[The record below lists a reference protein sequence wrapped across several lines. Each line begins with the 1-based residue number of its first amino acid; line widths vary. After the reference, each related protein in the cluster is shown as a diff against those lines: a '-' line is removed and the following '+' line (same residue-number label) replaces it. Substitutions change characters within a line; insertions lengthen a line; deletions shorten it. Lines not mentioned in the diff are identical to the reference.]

1 MKIKLLNTMTAF
13 LLVVIVSVSAHSM
26 NEVLTKQGAEQLSE
40 IVVEGVAY
48 TDSQLSCLADNI
60 YFEARGQGKVGW
72 LAVAFVTVNRMNDS
86 RYPNTICKV
95 VHQAPTRESWKK
107 NGKYYPIRNQCQF
120 SWYCDGKADDIHNAE
135 LYSEIYSFVERIM
148 TPEYQID
155 YIDITD
161 GATHYHADYVTPAW
175 AETKTKTAEIGD
187 HIFYR
192 WETK

>member
-1 MKIKLLNTMTAF
+1 MIF
-13 LLVVIVSVSAHSM
+13 VLLV
-26 NEVLTKQGAEQLSE
+26 L
-40 IVVEGVAY
+40 IVVPLSTHSLDEETEFKSTLLDGFIIEDIPY
-48 TDSQLSCLADNI
+48 GDSQITCLADNI

-72 LAVAFVTVNRMNDS
+72 IAVAFVTVNRMNDK
-86 RYPNTICKV
+86 RFPNTICGV

-107 NGKYYPIRNQCQF
+107 NGKYYPIRNKCQF
-120 SWYCDGKADDIHNAE
+120 SWYCDGKADTIYNTK
-135 LYSEIYSFVERIM
+135 LYDEIYAFVQNIM
-148 TPEYQID
+148 TSDYVIK

-192 WETK
+192 WEKR